1 MNSKKIIGLLL
12 LLLMP
17 LALMAKD
24 KNTSYVVSK
33 VMPLSMCRSAAL

>member
-24 KNTSYVVSK
+24 KTLRMSS
-33 VMPLSMCRSAAL
+33 LR